1 VEVLTR
7 AEAAA
12 FMGVS
17 LGTFGVWEREGRVA
31 IPRYRAT
38 RGTGRAVFYARA
50 DLTRLR
56 EAFRLLE
63 EPHEDPERPGVCR
76 VPIRSGKYRLVA
88 LIDMAD
94 LPLVEGKH
102 WNVTRRGG
110 ADKASTRQGDLEV
123 ILATTTRRQTPLKR
137 LILGLDGPES
147 KERVVAHANG
157 NPLDCRRANLVPHGP
172 ESVTRRCFKILTRSG
187 KPTSSRFK
195 GVHWN
200 EREGA
205 WQAQIRVDDK
215 HRCIGLFDDEEDA
228 ASAYDDAARE
238 AWGAQARVNFP
249 APGEHASA
257 AAPAAPAD
265 LAPTP
270 TGGVPRMPGKPADLA
285 AVLHEDGR
293 VTLSWRCA
301 DSAASAGV
309 TFAVLRRLPGQRE
322 FVRIGTAGG
331 TTGRAG
337 RAAFTDATVPAES
350 LAHGGPGAQYVV
362 RGARANHP
370 GEASDPLV
378 VLRDAGGALRAE
390 SLLGRAA

>member
-1 VEVLTR
+1 VTQVGTR
-7 AEAAA
+7 D
-12 FMGVS
+12 
-17 LGTFGVWEREGRVA
+17 T
-31 IPRYRAT
+31 
-38 RGTGRAVFYARA
+38 
-50 DLTRLR
+50 
-56 EAFRLLE
+56 
-63 EPHEDPERPGVCR
+63 PH
-76 VPIRSGKYRLVA
+76 L
-88 LIDMAD
+88 
-94 LPLVEGKH
+94 
-102 WNVTRRGG
+102 
-110 ADKASTRQGDLEV
+110 Q
-123 ILATTTRRQTPLKR
+123 LKR
-137 LILGLDGPES
+137 LILRPQGEGS
-147 KERVVAHANG
+147 AARIGHANG